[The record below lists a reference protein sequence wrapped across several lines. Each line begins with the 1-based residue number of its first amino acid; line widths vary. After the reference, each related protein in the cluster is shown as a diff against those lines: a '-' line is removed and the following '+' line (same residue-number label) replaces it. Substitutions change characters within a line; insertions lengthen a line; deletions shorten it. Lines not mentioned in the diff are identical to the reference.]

1 MRVLRLMAIGSFG
14 VMAVASG
21 LGACRDLRAADED
34 RAVYPTEGSGT
45 EPFGAPPA
53 SAEGDRVVTRTAPVR

>member
-21 LGACRDLRAADED
+21 LGACRDLRTADED
-34 RAVYPTEGSGT
+34 RAAYPTEGSAT
-45 EPFGAPPA
+45 EPFGAPSDSP
-53 SAEGDRVVTRTAPVR
+53 EGDRVGTRTAPAR

>member
-21 LGACRDLRAADED
+21 LGACRDLRSADED
-34 RAVYPTEGSGT
+34 RAVYPTEGGGT
-45 EPFGAPPA
+45 EPFGAPSDPPEASDPPA
-53 SAEGDRVVTRTAPVR
+53 RGPAR